1 MPTGHNY
8 GGRAVSKRA
17 NWLLRFVVS
26 VLAGSLLITAAVV
39 GAAPHA
45 WRVLNAH
52 DQVPV
57 RLGALGGLTS
67 RSVITDWKGEQ
78 IGVFEAEST
87 QPIAIE
93 TLSDQVVG
101 AFLAVEDSDFYGHK
115 GVNLRSLVRAA
126 LSNFQYTGERQ
137 GASTITQQV
146 VKIEFLGGLP
156 RDGRYKILQARYA
169 TMLEKSS
176 TKQDI
181 VERYLNRVF
190 LGNNAYGV
198 QAAAEVYFGK
208 NATDLTL
215 EEAGLLAGLVRAPSA
230 YDPIRNPLRSRR
242 RFEQVLERL
251 VAVNL
256 MTTERAAA
264 LSDPKNPEYFV
275 LPETRRE
282 PTSAPTG
289 RSYISEMVRDFLLN
303 RSTILGG
310 SYAERYN
317 ALYRG
322 GITVATTIDK
332 RAQADAEKAA
342 GKLPKNAAGI
352 ESALVSLDT
361 ATGAIR
367 ALRGGAGF
375 VPGRNEVNLALRR
388 RQTGSSIKMFVLAA
402 AIEAGVLG
410 TDLIDGTLPCTMPN
424 PEQPDEPF
432 RITKGVSKPLT
443 SLAEQ
448 TWLSINC
455 AYARLAQVVGLHRV
469 VNGIYRYARSQWL
482 TPETFRILP
491 YASLSTG
498 ANEMSPLDMAAGAQ
512 TLANGGLH
520 HEPWF
525 VKEVRNADGEVLYSQ
540 QVNGPA
546 VTVTTRGVP
555 VTKVVQPVMQ
565 KAAADQ
571 AVDILKQ
578 TLIRGTARRSALADG
593 RASAGKT
600 GTQDRNTNAWFV
612 GFTPQLSTAVW
623 VGDPKGYTPM
633 TRRSVPEFRDDLVA
647 IGANGVVGALYPARI
662 WKAYMDDVHG
672 SMAEDFADTRADWD
686 APVAPMR
693 NPTRLYLPGLDC
705 IAEVVSGRL
714 PAKYV
719 GTYTTVVPTIPVTT
733 VAPAVTTTIPATT
746 IPAITTPAT
755 NTTIP
760 GVPVTAPVA
769 PATTVP
775 RGPVVRVV
783 DPGTTIAP
791 TITDPTVPVIGV
803 DPDRYL
809 VYDCAKG
816 VPAGVRTTP

>member
-1 MPTGHNY
+1 M
-8 GGRAVSKRA
+8 SKRA

-67 RSVITDWKGEQ
+67 RSVIKDWKGDQ

-87 QPIAIE
+87 QPIQIE

-101 AFLAVEDSDFYGHK
+101 AFLAVEDSDFYGHE

-176 TKQDI
+176 SKQDI

-190 LGNNAYGV
+190 LGNNAYGI

-208 NATDLTL
+208 NATELTL
-215 EEAGLLAGLVRAPSA
+215 EEAGLLAGLVRAPST
-230 YDPIRNPLRSRR
+230 YDPIRNPLQSRR

-251 VAVNL
+251 VAVEL
-256 MTTERAAA
+256 MTPERAAA
-264 LSDPKNPEYFV
+264 LSDPKSPDYFR
-275 LPETRRE
+275 LPETKRE
-282 PTSAPTG
+282 PTSAPTS
-289 RSYISEMVRDFLLN
+289 RTYISEMVRDFLLN
-303 RSTILGG
+303 GSTILGE

-322 GITVATTIDK
+322 GITVTTTIDK
-332 RAQADAEKAA
+332 RAQADADRAA
-342 GKLPKNAAGI
+342 TQLPKNAAGI

-361 ATGAIR
+361 STGAIR

-402 AIEAGVLG
+402 AIEAGVQG
-410 TDLIDGTLPCTMPN
+410 SDLIDGTLPCTMPN

-432 RITKGVSKPLT
+432 KITKGVSKPLT

-455 AYARLAQVVGLHRV
+455 AYARLAQIVGLHRV
-469 VNGIYRYARSQWL
+469 VNGIYRYASSSWL

-498 ANEMSPLDMAAGAQ
+498 ANEMSPLDMASGAQ

-525 VKEVRNADGEVLYSQ
+525 IAEVRNADGEVLYSQ

-555 VTKVVQPVMQ
+555 ITEVVQPVMQ
-565 KAAADQ
+565 KAAADH
-571 AVDILKQ
+571 AVDVLKQ

-593 RASAGKT
+593 RAAAGKT

-612 GFTPQLSTAVW
+612 GFTPQLATAVW

-633 TRRSVPEFRDDLVA
+633 NRRTVPEFRADLAA

-662 WKAYMDDVHG
+662 WKSFMDRVHE
-672 SMAEDFADTRADWD
+672 SMSDDFAGTRPDWD
-686 APVAPMR
+686 APPPPVR
-693 NPTRLYLPGLDC
+693 NPLRLYLPGLDC
-705 IAEVVSGRL
+705 VAEVVSGRL
-714 PAKYV
+714 PTRYS
-719 GTYTTVVPTIPVTT
+719 GTYTTVVPTVPTIPAAVATTVPVTT
-733 VAPAVTTTIPATT
+733 VPPVATTVPGVATATT
-746 IPAITTPAT
+746 I
-755 NTTIP
+755 
-760 GVPVTAPVA
+760 A
-769 PATTVP
+769 PAPTTTVP
-775 RGPVVRVV
+775 RGPLVRVV

-791 TITDPTVPVIGV
+791 SVTDPTVPVVGL
-803 DPDRYL
+803 DPARYL
-809 VYDCAKG
+809 VYDCDRG
-816 VPAGVRTTP
+816 LPSGVRAAP